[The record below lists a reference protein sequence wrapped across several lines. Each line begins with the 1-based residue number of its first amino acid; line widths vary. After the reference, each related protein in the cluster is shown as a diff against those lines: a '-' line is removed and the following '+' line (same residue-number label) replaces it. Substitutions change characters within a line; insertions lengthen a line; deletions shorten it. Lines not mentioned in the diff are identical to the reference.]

1 MKILSKTF
9 AVSLCSAIMLGVVG
23 VPGALAQSSTSP
35 SNSSSS
41 STSSLRTSVA
51 TATSGL
57 TYVVAMNDSLSA
69 IASKAKVKFNDLLAV
84 NGFKATSVILPG
96 QVIKLPDSAVVNA
109 ASATSTPVAA
119 APSVASGSTYTVVKN
134 DSLGGIALKAKVSLS
149 SFLAV
154 NGFKKTSVIVPG
166 QIVKLPDSAVVNA
179 ASATSTPVAAA
190 PSVASGSTYT
200 VVKNDSLSGIALK
213 AKVSLSSFLAVNG
226 FKKTSVIVPGQ
237 IVKLPK
243 GAVINAAPAMSTPV
257 AAAPSVASG
266 STYTV
271 VKNDSLSGI
280 ALKAKVSLSSFL
292 AVNGFKKT
300 SVIVPGQIVKLP
312 EDAKV
317 IAKLTPATDAPS
329 APYSRLQVVLDFAKA
344 QIGKPYEFG
353 KAGPTS
359 YDCSGLTLKAFAQ
372 VKVSLPHQSFL
383 QSRLGT
389 AVDWKSSAIQAG
401 DLVFTFS
408 SMNMSQISHVGIAIS
423 STQWIEAPYT
433 GGVVRISSLPS
444 ASKIQAVRRVL

>member
-57 TYVVAMNDSLSA
+57 TYVVARNDSLST

-119 APSVASGSTYTVVKN
+119 APGVASGLTYTVVKN
-134 DSLGGIALKAKVSLS
+134 DSLG
-149 SFLAV
+149 
-154 NGFKKTSVIVPG
+154 
-166 QIVKLPDSAVVNA
+166 
-179 ASATSTPVAAA
+179 
-190 PSVASGSTYT
+190 
-200 VVKNDSLSGIALK
+200 GIALK